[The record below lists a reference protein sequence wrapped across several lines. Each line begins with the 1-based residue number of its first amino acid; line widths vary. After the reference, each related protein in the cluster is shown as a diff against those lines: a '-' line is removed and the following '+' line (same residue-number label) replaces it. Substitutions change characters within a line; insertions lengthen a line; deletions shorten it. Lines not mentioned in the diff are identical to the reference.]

1 MDFRQFQIKQQKVL
15 EERVSKS
22 KSRNHPLRTCECING
37 IHLVTTFKPKDF
49 TEADA
54 FIKIPEIIKTIYRT
68 FGIKMPS
75 ETIKV
80 YQTTPT
86 TFEVE
91 HTDKAGKLIIAF
103 ALGMNKSERK
113 WHVHFWI
120 YGIHKYDLDF
130 SEWRF
135 VLEKELRRIKSIGDQ
150 LFIESCF
157 DNLDQRIRK
166 HNGVNEQYWEP
177 LVEYLTNRNHN
188 NLMGYFTRN
197 NPITFYHYEKA

>member
-1 MDFRQFQIKQQKVL
+1 MDFKQLQIKQQKIL
-15 EERVSKS
+15 KERVSRS
-22 KSRNHPLRTCECING
+22 NLRNSPSRTCECING
-37 IHLVTTFKPKDF
+37 IHLVTTFTPKDF

-54 FIKIPEIIKTIYRT
+54 FIKAPAIIKTVYGT

-75 ETIKV
+75 ETIKI
-80 YQTTPT
+80 YQATPT

-91 HTDKAGKLIIAF
+91 HTDKSEKLIIAF
-103 ALGMNKSERK
+103 AVGMNKSERK

-120 YGIHKYDLDF
+120 YGIHKYDMDF
-130 SEWRF
+130 SEWCF
-135 VLEKELRRIKSIGDQ
+135 ILEKELRRIKSIGNQ

-157 DNLDQRIRK
+157 DDLDQRIRK

-177 LVEYLTNRNHN
+177 LVEYLINRNHS